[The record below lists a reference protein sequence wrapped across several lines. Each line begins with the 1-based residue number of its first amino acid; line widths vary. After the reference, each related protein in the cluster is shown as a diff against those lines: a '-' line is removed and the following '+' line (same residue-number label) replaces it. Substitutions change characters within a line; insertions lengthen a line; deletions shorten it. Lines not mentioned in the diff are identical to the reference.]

1 MTPVVRLGLRLAGV
15 GAPAGSGRFGGVRSA
30 MVAVAAAVGTSLL
43 LAVAA
48 ISRSEL
54 ALNPSE
60 FAGPG
65 MKVLLASVVGVIAV
79 PVLVLAA
86 TAGRLSASLRDRR
99 LANLRLLG
107 LSPARTRLV
116 AAIET
121 GAAAAVG
128 AVLGVVVFLA
138 ARPALLAW
146 HPAGREW
153 TAATLRPSVVDYV
166 LAVTL
171 VPLAV
176 VAVSSFPQRMG
187 ARDVMSTVRR
197 ADQFRPGGWRLLP
210 LLAGV
215 CLASYV
221 IVSGSGP
228 DPSYDQLAMVMF
240 AGMIALG
247 IGTVLAV
254 PLFVRLVADLL
265 VRRAGHPTLVIAGR
279 RLQSQPAAMS
289 RVVAG
294 LLIGL
299 FVVTGA
305 RALVVAFED
314 TPQYRQQSLIDY
326 AGQVGWLT
334 TTTAGASTLE
344 RRLAK
349 VQGIGATASLARLG
363 TSSCDLGPDFGPTN
377 CLQAL
382 VGTCEELRVAVPLVT
397 QCREDR
403 AQWLTNPA
411 TGSVSG
417 PFPTHLRWHALKN
430 HTAKGFVASIASPR
444 QVLMDAKSIEL
455 GSGIDQ
461 VFLPESL
468 SGLGR
473 NLPTTDAEVVV
484 VAEPGRDVQDAVAQL
499 GESDLVHGA
508 TYPGRSYYDFVS
520 GLRALVWAIAA
531 IILAVGLLS
540 FAIAAI
546 DRAISR
552 REEVMSLQLVGVSP
566 QILRR
571 IQWLEAAIP
580 LAGGTVLAIGLGLL
594 AGASYLA
601 YGDILEHLPWR
612 QTLTLAAISVACSAI
627 VAALTV
633 IASNPR
639 IRPELIRRE

>member
-30 MVAVAAAVGTSLL
+30 MVAVAAAIGTSLL

-60 FAGPG
+60 FHGPG

-128 AVLGVVVFLA
+128 SVLGVVIFVA
-138 ARPALLAW
+138 ARPTLLAW

-153 TAATLRPSVVDYV
+153 TAATLRPSVTDYV
-166 LAVTL
+166 LAVSL

-176 VAVSSFPQRMG
+176 VAMSSLPQRMS

-197 ADQFRPGGWRLLP
+197 ADQFRPRGWRLLP

-221 IVSGSGP
+221 VVVGGSQE
-228 DPSYDQLAMVMF
+228 PSYNLLAWLMF

-247 IGTVLAV
+247 IGTVVAV

-265 VRRAGHPTLVIAGR
+265 VRRTDRPTLLIAGR
-279 RLQSQPAAMS
+279 RLQAQPAAMS
-289 RVVAG
+289 RVVVG

-314 TPQYRQQSLIDY
+314 TPQYRRESAIHTT
-326 AGQVGWLT
+326 GQVGSLSTTLT
-334 TTTAGASTLE
+334 NAAAVERTLAGLDTVRTTATL
-344 RRLAK
+344 A
-349 VQGIGATASLARLG
+349 VLG
-363 TSSCDLGPDFGPTN
+363 PGSCDRRVIN
-377 CLQAL
+377 CLRAL
-382 VGTCEELRVAVPLVT
+382 VGTCGELRVALPDIGT
-397 QCREDR
+397 CRNDQP
-403 AQWLTNPA
+403 QWLVDPGTLLMRQPLPDQLSWHTVRNYRA
-411 TGSVSG
+411 RTFVVSL
-417 PFPTHLRWHALKN
+417 PTPDR
-430 HTAKGFVASIASPR
+430 
-444 QVLMDAKSIEL
+444 VLTTIESSTF
-455 GSGIDQ
+455 GGIH

-468 SGLGR
+468 PGLGSD
-473 NLPTTDAEVVV
+473 LPNTDAEVAV
-484 VAEPGRDVQDAVAQL
+484 VAVPGQAVTDIVL
-499 GESDLVHGA
+499 NFPRSDLVRGA
-508 TYPGRSYYDFVS
+508 GGPGTSYYNFVA

-612 QTLTLAAISVACSAI
+612 QTLTLAAISVACSAL

-633 IASNPR
+633 IASSPR
-639 IRPELIRRE
+639 IRPELIQRE